1 MDDGK
6 LTSSWASAFFSRSNQ
21 TDSSALRNS
30 LTATSWLTHSR
41 LVAFNCKWNT
51 SKFTC
56 NQKVFITCHYTV
68 DSWFLEPLI
77 FILLNNLNQKLFP
90 SRRSNNV
97 VLPLISWTIQF
108 FKPIFISLE
117 GLNIRIT
124 LYFQNDNILTR
135 PKNCEKFSCKR
146 DLSAFVCEHPC
157 FWVLCNIFLG
167 NV

>member
-90 SRRSNNV
+90 SPRSKNV

-108 FKPIFISLE
+108 FEPII
-117 GLNIRIT
+117 GLKNFTVLMTTSSKILQIT
-124 LYFQNDNILTR
+124 CTYQI
-135 PKNCEKFSCKR
+135 NC
-146 DLSAFVCEHPC
+146 LP
-157 FWVLCNIFLG
+157 
-167 NV
+167 

>member
-90 SRRSNNV
+90 SPRSKNV

-108 FKPIFISLE
+108 FEPII
-117 GLNIRIT
+117 GLKNFTVPMTTSSKILQIT
-124 LYFQNDNILTR
+124 CTYQI
-135 PKNCEKFSCKR
+135 NC
-146 DLSAFVCEHPC
+146 LP
-157 FWVLCNIFLG
+157 
-167 NV
+167 